1 MHEGHRQRMRK
12 KYLKYGIEAFSP
24 HEILEMLLY
33 YSKTRENTNPLAHEL
48 INSFGSLSGVI
59 DADPRDLK
67 NIKGIGDSSAVLIKL
82 IKDVFEYYEKE
93 KWQEVKRLGSV
104 DEIGF
109 YLTDM
114 IGDKNYESLYM
125 LCLDNS
131 NKILDFVEVERGSVS
146 SSAIN
151 VRKVLETAIRHNAE
165 KVVLAHNHPSGLTT
179 PSQEDIEMT
188 AMFKDAF
195 SAMTIKMIDH
205 IIVGGNGFSSMAQK
219 GFI

>member
-1 MHEGHRQRMRK
+1 M
-12 KYLKYGIEAFSP
+12 
-24 HEILEMLLY
+24 
-33 YSKTRENTNPLAHEL
+33 
-48 INSFGSLSGVI
+48 
-59 DADPRDLK
+59 
-67 NIKGIGDSSAVLIKL
+67 IKL